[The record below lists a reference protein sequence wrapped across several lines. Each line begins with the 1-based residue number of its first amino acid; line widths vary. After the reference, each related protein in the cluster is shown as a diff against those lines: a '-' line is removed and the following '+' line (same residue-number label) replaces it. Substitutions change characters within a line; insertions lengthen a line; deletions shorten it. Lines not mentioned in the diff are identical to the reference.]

1 MLSAFA
7 HVTPEQLNAM
17 TDEQRKAALEGGLGL
32 AFHKSAVEHVTWIF
46 WAQEGVE
53 PLHVLGQG
61 SAFLLDL
68 GEEIIL
74 VTAAHVY
81 RHYLADLAQH
91 GSVDCQI
98 ANTRVRDLSKYL
110 IAFGDLRVPL
120 GEATRESDIATF
132 RLPKGAVDRIGKKPI
147 PTSGA
152 SAFAPPHLG
161 QQVMFVGYPA
171 NERRIVDE
179 GTIEFGSYSALSGV
193 NSITEHQIQ
202 IRFDRE
208 HMIEHYGTGLPPL
221 GYGLGGMSGGPMLA
235 PECHGAKW
243 SWRLVGIVVEA
254 PKERPPEK
262 VLYEPVIAHR
272 AEYIQ
277 PDGRLNKRL

>member
-17 TDEQRKAALEGGLGL
+17 TNDQRKAVLKGGLGL

-46 WAQEGVE
+46 WAHEGVE

-81 RHYLADLAQH
+81 RQYLVDVAQH
-91 GSVDCQI
+91 GSVYCQI

-110 IAFGDLRVPL
+110 IACGDLLVPL
-120 GEATRESDIATF
+120 DKATRESDIATF
-132 RLPKGAVDRIGKKPI
+132 RLPNDAVNRIGKKPI
-147 PTSGA
+147 PTLGA
-152 SAFAPPHLG
+152 SSFAPPHKG

-171 NERRIVDE
+171 NERGIIDE
-179 GTIEFGSYSALSGV
+179 GAIEFGSYSALSGV
-193 NSITEHQIQ
+193 SSITEHQIT

-208 HMIEHYGTGLPPL
+208 HMIGHHGAGLPPL
-221 GYGLGGMSGGPMLA
+221 GYGLGGMSGGPLLA
-235 PECHGAKW
+235 PEHDGKW
-243 SWRLVGIVVEA
+243 YWRLVGIVVQA
-254 PKERPPEK
+254 PEERPPEK
-262 VLYEPVIAHR
+262 VLYESVIAHR